1 MNVSRIEG
9 FLNLMCTPVCSII
22 FIPYKHKI
30 DDVYAS
36 LHVYFNIEDDGKL
49 KKYPGIELDQHPFL
63 SIHLRN
69 VPVVA
74 SNNSIRQMIAIWY
87 LMVNKDIITFKIDL
101 WSSSNS
107 KYISRSSDDVTSS
120 YLCK

>member
-1 MNVSRIEG
+1 MQVWPGLEKSMNVSRIEG

-49 KKYPGIELDQHPFL
+49 KKYPGIELDQHPYL
-63 SIHLRN
+63 SIYLRN
-69 VPVVA
+69 VTVVS
-74 SNNSIRQMIAIWY
+74 SNNIIIIIISI
-87 LMVNKDIITFKIDL
+87 
-101 WSSSNS
+101 
-107 KYISRSSDDVTSS
+107 
-120 YLCK
+120 